1 MLRTNDAF
9 NYQKVDEIINHLRN
23 DQSIIDFHDLGAG
36 SVSGDGSPR
45 RVSQFVRHSS
55 ISHKYGR
62 LLSRI
67 VHSIKPSTIIELGT
81 GAGFSAMY
89 MGMAYDHCKIFSIEG
104 CPTIS
109 ELANLN
115 IKRLGLKNTEI
126 HTGPF
131 KEILP
136 FLLKK
141 IQHPLLVFIDGDHSG
156 EHLIQYYETILPF
169 ADENTLIVLD
179 DIHWSECMEKAWKAI
194 NKREEISISIDLFRM
209 GILFL
214 KKNIRKHHLLIKF

>member
-1 MLRTNDAF
+1 
-9 NYQKVDEIINHLRN
+9 
-23 DQSIIDFHDLGAG
+23 
-36 SVSGDGSPR
+36 
-45 RVSQFVRHSS
+45 
-55 ISHKYGR
+55 
-62 LLSRI
+62 
-67 VHSIKPSTIIELGT
+67 
-81 GAGFSAMY
+81 MY
-89 MGMAYDHCKIFSIEG
+89 MGMAYDHCIIFSIEG

-179 DIHWSECMEKAWKAI
+179 DIRWSECMEKAWKAI
-194 NKREEISISIDLFRM
+194 IIREEISISIDLFRM